1 MTTRM
6 RTWILL
12 AGLSALFVAVGGLV
26 GGTSGIILFL
36 VIAVGFN
43 FAMFW
48 FSDRLALKMSRAR
61 PLEPGQ
67 APDLVAD
74 VEDLAQRA
82 RIPVPRL
89 YLIPSQQPNAFATGR
104 SPKHS
109 AVAVTEGLL
118 ALMPRDQVRGVL
130 AHELAHIRN
139 RDVLVTT
146 IAAMIGAAIS
156 AVAHF
161 LQFQWLFGGGDDDES
176 PLGFVGT
183 LAAVLIAPIAAMLL
197 QFAVSR
203 QREFLAD
210 ATAAELLGTGRPLAD
225 ALGTLQ
231 RGVEVLPMQV
241 NPAAS
246 SLYIVNPLSGHGM
259 SALFSTHPPIPSRIE
274 RLLAFDAS
282 ARAVADVAWRR
293 RKDSGPW
300 APNRRPWRPRR
311 RRSTAGSTWRSPGR
325 SSSCRSGS
333 GRSTSIACIRTSGS
347 SCRSSSRRSSTG
359 TWFPAGTSSTR
370 SPARGR
376 RSCSRSSRAAMRSAS
391 TWRASTASSCA

>member
-26 GGTSGIILFL
+26 GGTSGIVLFL
-36 VIAVGFN
+36 LIAVGFN

-61 PLEPGQ
+61 PLEPGE
-67 APDLVAD
+67 ARDLVAD

-104 SPKHS
+104 SPKRS

-118 ALMPRDQVRGVL
+118 ALMPRDQVRGVI

-156 AVAHF
+156 AVANF
-161 LQFQWLFGGGDDDES
+161 LQFQWLFGGDDNDS

-231 RGVEVLPMQV
+231 RGVDVLPMEV
-241 NPAAS
+241 NPASA
-246 SLYIVNPLSGHGM
+246 SLYIVNPLTGGGM
-259 SALFSTHPPIPSRIE
+259 ASLFSTHPPIPARIE
-274 RLLAFDAS
+274 RLQAFDAQ
-282 ARAVADVAWRR
+282 
-293 RKDSGPW
+293 
-300 APNRRPWRPRR
+300 
-311 RRSTAGSTWRSPGR
+311 
-325 SSSCRSGS
+325 
-333 GRSTSIACIRTSGS
+333 
-347 SCRSSSRRSSTG
+347 
-359 TWFPAGTSSTR
+359 
-370 SPARGR
+370 RGL
-376 RSCSRSSRAAMRSAS
+376 
-391 TWRASTASSCA
+391 

>member
-26 GGTSGIILFL
+26 GGTSGIALFL

-61 PLEPGQ
+61 PLEAGEK
-67 APDLVAD
+67 PDLVAD

-82 RIPVPRL
+82 RLPMPRL
-89 YLIPSQQPNAFATGR
+89 YLIPSEQPNAFATGR
-104 SPKHS
+104 SPRHS
-109 AVAVTEGLL
+109 AVAVTDGLL

-130 AHELAHIRN
+130 AHELAHVKN

-146 IAAMIGAAIS
+146 IAAMIGAAIA

-161 LQFQWLFGGGDDDES
+161 LQFQWLFGGDDDDS
-176 PLGFVGT
+176 PLGIVGT
-183 LAAVLIAPIAAMLL
+183 IAAIVIAPIAAMLL

-210 ATAAELLGTGRPLAD
+210 ATAAELMGTGRPLAD
-225 ALGTLQ
+225 ALGSLQ

-241 NPAAS
+241 NPSTA
-246 SLYIVNPLSGHGM
+246 SLYIVNPLSGGGM
-259 SALFSTHPPIPSRIE
+259 ASLFSTHPPIAARIE
-274 RLLAFDAS
+274 RLQAIDA
-282 ARAVADVAWRR
+282 
-293 RKDSGPW
+293 K
-300 APNRRPWRPRR
+300 
-311 RRSTAGSTWRSPGR
+311 
-325 SSSCRSGS
+325 
-333 GRSTSIACIRTSGS
+333 
-347 SCRSSSRRSSTG
+347 
-359 TWFPAGTSSTR
+359 
-370 SPARGR
+370 RGL
-376 RSCSRSSRAAMRSAS
+376 
-391 TWRASTASSCA
+391 

>member
-1 MTTRM
+1 MSTRF

-26 GGTSGIILFL
+26 GGTGGIAVFL
-36 VIAVGFN
+36 VIAIGFN

-48 FSDRLALKMSRAR
+48 FSDRLALRMSRAR
-61 PLEPGQ
+61 PVQPGEV
-67 APDLVAD
+67 PDLAAD

-89 YLIPSQQPNAFATGR
+89 YLIPSEQPNAFATGR

-161 LQFQWLFGGGDDDES
+161 LQFQWLFGGDDDDS
-176 PLGFVGT
+176 PLGLVGT
-183 LAAVLIAPIAAMLL
+183 IAAIVIAPVAAMLL

-231 RGVEVLPMQV
+231 RGVEVLPMAV
-241 NPAAS
+241 NPASA
-246 SLYIVNPLSGHGM
+246 SLYIVNPLAGGGM
-259 SALFSTHPPIPSRIE
+259 ASLFSTHPPIAARIE
-274 RLLAFDAS
+274 RLLALDAS
-282 ARAVADVAWRR
+282 
-293 RKDSGPW
+293 
-300 APNRRPWRPRR
+300 
-311 RRSTAGSTWRSPGR
+311 
-325 SSSCRSGS
+325 
-333 GRSTSIACIRTSGS
+333 
-347 SCRSSSRRSSTG
+347 
-359 TWFPAGTSSTR
+359 
-370 SPARGR
+370 RGL
-376 RSCSRSSRAAMRSAS
+376 A
-391 TWRASTASSCA
+391 